1 MFLNYFQYFIK
12 LIIII
17 FGIIIFFN
25 VIELDLPDSTRQVI
39 GVIVIMFGA
48 YRLVLYQSKKKR
60 YEFEQRSDDE
70 N

>member
-12 LIIII
+12 IIIII